1 MKDKI
6 ENDRDT
12 REELVQAMVESWDMG
27 DLYAFAVLKLEQDFE
42 YLTDEEFTEIYKD
55 FHN

>member
-12 REELVQAMVESWDMG
+12 REQLVLAMVESWDMD
-27 DLYAFAVLKLEQDFE
+27 DLFAFAVLKLEQDFE
-42 YLTDEEFTEIYKD
+42 FLTDDEFTEIHKD